1 MNVNENKSVKFKRLA
16 TNRVNNAVNTI
27 RLIGNLSN
35 TNNYSFEAADINT
48 IFKAIDEELN
58 LARTRFALVLKRRKK
73 IQI

>member
-1 MNVNENKSVKFKRLA
+1 MKIDENKSTRFKRLA

-35 TNNYSFEAADINT
+35 TNNYSFEAADVST
-48 IFKAIDEELN
+48 IFKAIEEELN
-58 LARTRFALVLKRRKK
+58 LAKTRFALVLKRRKK